1 MNTELKD
8 KYIKVLNNTIDVGNC
23 SKCGSSDLEC
33 DKYSLFVDGE
43 DVFRDYTCNDCK
55 YEGVEWYTFNGH
67 SDKNLPKQYYSEIRD
82 EFNKLSQ

>member
-1 MNTELKD
+1 MKETLKD

-55 YEGVEWYTFNGH
+55 SKTSYIFKVT
-67 SDKNLPKQYYSEIRD
+67 
-82 EFNKLSQ
+82 KLFTQPHFESTRLYLK